1 VSLPVDLQ
9 GDLDMLKSRIA
20 PAIATAALTLALGT
34 SNALAAAEFTIKIG
48 HIASTEDEDHKGA
61 LVFQEFVQSQ
71 TNGRV
76 KVEIYPG
83 GQLCANFRQ
92 CLEAVQIGSIE
103 ITGTTVG
110 GAANILPEL
119 QVTDLPYMF
128 PNDRVAEKVMR
139 SEFMEKVRSAML
151 KKTGTLRLMGLNNT
165 GGWRDFF
172 TTDKTIRTP
181 ADLKGVKMRVIESEL
196 QVEMMKLMGGSPT
209 PIPWQ
214 ELYTSLATG
223 VVVGTKNG
231 ITDIVNMK
239 FHQFLHR
246 VTLDH
251 HAYMFV
257 FWWMNDNALQS
268 YPPEIKKVVLD
279 GFHHLTSLANNDP
292 KYTALSAYKAFK
304 DKGGEVYVPTAA
316 EKALFVE
323 QVKPL
328 KKWFVDKYGDEWLL
342 LLEKSIAKAKVE
354 IAAEDAAILK

>member
-1 VSLPVDLQ
+1 MRTHAALSTL
-9 GDLDMLKSRIA
+9 
-20 PAIATAALTLALGT
+20 IATSLAVIMAMFSPT
-34 SNALAAAEFTIKIG
+34 PTIAQEFTIKIG
-48 HIASTEDEDHKGA
+48 HIASVDDEDHKGA
-61 LVFQEFVQSQ
+61 LVFQEFVQAQ

-83 GQLCANFRQ
+83 GTLCGNFRQ
-92 CLEAVQIGSIE
+92 CLEAVQIGAVE

-139 SEFMEKVRSAML
+139 SEFMAKVRSAML

-172 TTDKTIRTP
+172 TTEKQIKTP
-181 ADLKGVKMRVIESEL
+181 ADLAGVKMRVIESEL
-196 QVEMMKLMGGSPT
+196 QVQMMKLLGGSPT

-239 FHQFLHR
+239 FHEFLHR

-251 HAYMFV
+251 HAYMFL
-257 FWWMNDNALQS
+257 FWWMNDKTLQS
-268 YPPEIKKVVLD
+268 YPPEIQKVVID
-279 GFHHLTSLANNDP
+279 GFHHMTSMANNDP
-292 KYTALSAYKAFK
+292 KYTALSAYAAFK
-304 DKGGEVYVPTAA
+304 KAGGEVYVPTAA
-316 EKALFVE
+316 EKAQFVE
-323 QVKPL
+323 KVKPL
-328 KKWFVDKYGDEWLL
+328 RKWFTDKYGTEWLDL
-342 LLEKSIAKAKVE
+342 LQKSIAKAEAE
-354 IAAEDAAILK
+354 IAMEDAAILK